1 MKHMKRLSIIS
12 TVLFAFLI
20 AILVTACL
28 PDPLEVNGIP
38 KVKPQIVV
46 STQIIPDQSLVVL
59 LTKSFGAL
67 DASEDSDPIE
77 VLNQIAVNDAFVT
90 ITGPDKVDTLTFL
103 GNGIYGGIQLDLVPS
118 IEYKLDV
125 ESATLG
131 KVSSTTTVLPKVDFE
146 EIEAQLY
153 FDGFDD
159 TLAEV
164 SFVMKDLAE
173 KNWYLLSVAEVEE
186 EDLEE
191 NLLNPGTFSR
201 LLDDEEM
208 NGTYGEVFRVFPR
221 EFERGDTIAVS
232 LSNISQEYYNFL
244 KMRQDNR
251 FSLVEF
257 LGEPVNYP
265 SNVEGGKGFFNL
277 YTPDIEFIVLE

>member
-1 MKHMKRLSIIS
+1 MKRFPTLSS
-12 TVLFAFLI
+12 FSL
-20 AILVTACL
+20 AILVGFLLCSCL
-28 PDPLEVNGIP
+28 PDPLEVRGIP

-46 STQIIPDQSLVVL
+46 STQIITDQSLVVL

-67 DASEDSDPIE
+67 DANEDSDPIE
-77 VLNQIAVNDAFVT
+77 VLNQIAVNDAVVT
-90 ITGPDKVDTLTFL
+90 ITGPDKIDTLAFL
-103 GNGIYGGIQLDLVPS
+103 GNGIYGGVQIDLLPS
-118 IEYKLDV
+118 FEYKLDV
-125 ESATLG
+125 SSITLG
-131 KVSSTTTVLPKVDFE
+131 KVSSTTTVLPEVDFE
-146 EIEAQLY
+146 DIDARLY

-164 SFVMKDLAE
+164 SFVMKDLPE
-173 KNWYLLSVAEVEE
+173 KNWYVLNVAEVEE
-186 EDLEE
+186 EGLEE
-191 NLLNPGTFSR
+191 NLLNPRTFSR
-201 LLDDEEM
+201 LLDDKEM

-221 EFERGDTIAVS
+221 EFERGDTIAVY
-232 LSNISQEYYNFL
+232 LSNISKEYFDFL

-277 YTPDIEFIVLE
+277 YIPDIEILVLE